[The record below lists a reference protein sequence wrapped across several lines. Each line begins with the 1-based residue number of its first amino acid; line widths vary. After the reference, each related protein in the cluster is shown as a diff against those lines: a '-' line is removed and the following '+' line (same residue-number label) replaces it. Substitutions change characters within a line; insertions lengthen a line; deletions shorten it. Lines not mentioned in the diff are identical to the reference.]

1 MITLGAPAKVNLTL
15 EVLGKRSDGYHEVRT
30 LMQAIDLC
38 DLLTFEP
45 ADGITLKCAE
55 PELSSPDNLVM
66 RAARL
71 LAERS
76 GRCAGASIT
85 LEKHI
90 PVAAGLGGGSSDAA
104 ATLMGLNLLWSLAFS
119 KRDLFALAGQLGSD
133 VPFFLYQG
141 TALAEGR
148 GERTTPLPDLS
159 DYWLVIAVP
168 PIIDTDRKTARL
180 YHSLLAE
187 WFTDGRRTAQA
198 TQCIK
203 DGLRLEP
210 QDLFNVFEKAAP
222 SVFRGLEEY
231 WRQVEE
237 LSRCKFH
244 LAGSGPALFAWFTE
258 EATATEA
265 HIRLRP
271 EGLTTYLT
279 RTVPACRTR
288 PGSWPQTGSTRT

>member
-119 KRDLFALAGQLGSD
+119 KRDLVALAGQLGSD
-133 VPFFLYQG
+133 VPFFLSQG

-148 GERTTPLPDLS
+148 GERITPLPDLS

-168 PIIDTDRKTARL
+168 PITDTDRKTASL
-180 YHSLLAE
+180 YRSLLAE
-187 WFTDGRRTAQA
+187 WFTDGRHTAQA

-203 DGLRLEP
+203 DGLQLES

-222 SVFRGLEEY
+222 SVFQGLEEY

-237 LSRCKFH
+237 LSLCEFH
-244 LAGSGPALFAWFTE
+244 LAGSGPALFALFTE
-258 EATATEA
+258 EETATEA
-265 HIRLRP
+265 HKRLRP
-271 EGLTTYLT
+271 EGLATYLT
-279 RTVPACRTR
+279 RTVPAL
-288 PGSWPQTGSTRT
+288 SN